1 MTLDHEEVLYYSVKQ
16 AALAKHAG
24 VVLVDGESKPVL
36 WTETVSNSRM
46 HRDDFNRRGMRE
58 PETPSLKS
66 NWDDAVFIFSGKG
79 DGRGYQRL
87 LDGMGE
93 VTAEG
98 QKWCASQG
106 IAPTPQAL
114 LAVAEPPSGRLR
126 VMKPFHLRGK

>member
-1 MTLDHEEVLYYSVKQ
+1 MTPDHEEVLYYSAKQ
-16 AALAKHAG
+16 AALAKESG
-24 VVLVDGESKPVL
+24 VVLVDGESQPVL
-36 WTETVSNSRM
+36 WTETVSNSRN
-46 HRDDFNRRGMRE
+46 HRHDINTRGMRE
-58 PETPSLKS
+58 PEPPSLKS

-79 DGRGYQRL
+79 DGKGYKRL

-98 QKWCASQG
+98 RKWCASLG
-106 IAPTPQAL
+106 IDPTPQAL